1 MIKRPTTVDPEE
13 MVSTYENFP
22 KMTYRG
28 HRWPKSWSRRGG
40 SQWEETNQES
50 E

>member
-1 MIKRPTTVDPEE
+1 MLSLPEGWIIYPHESDENIWMIKRPTTVDPEE

-28 HRWPKSWSRRGG
+28 HR
-40 SQWEETNQES
+40 
-50 E
+50 